1 MERICVKKFNM
12 RYIKDS
18 YELGINLK
26 KSRENAELT
35 QNRVS
40 NAIGLNRSC
49 LAYYELGKT
58 IPTIF
63 TLLKLAKI
71 YNVDLLDLL
80 VIEK

>member
-1 MERICVKKFNM
+1 MVRIYVKKFNM

-18 YELGINLK
+18 YELGMNLK
-26 KSRENAELT
+26 RAREKAELT

-58 IPTIF
+58 TPTIF
-63 TLLKLAKI
+63 TLIKLAKI
-71 YNVDLLDLL
+71 YNVNLLDL
-80 VIEK
+80 IIT

>member
-1 MERICVKKFNM
+1 MERIYVKKFNM

-49 LAYYELGKT
+49 LAYYEHGKT
-58 IPTIF
+58 TPTIF

-80 VIEK
+80 MIKK

>member
-1 MERICVKKFNM
+1 MKKDVH
-12 RYIKDS
+12 YIDNIKQ
-18 YELGINLK
+18 LGMNLK
-26 KSRENAELT
+26 RARENAELT

-58 IPTIF
+58 TPTIF

>member
-1 MERICVKKFNM
+1 MKKDIN
-12 RYIKDS
+12 YVDDTKQ
-18 YELGINLK
+18 LGMNLK
-26 KSRENAELT
+26 RARENALLT

-49 LAYYELGKT
+49 LAYYEHGKT
-58 IPTIF
+58 TPTIF

-80 VIEK
+80 MIKK

>member
-1 MERICVKKFNM
+1 MERIYVKKFNM

-18 YELGINLK
+18 YELGMNLK
-26 KSRENAELT
+26 RAREKAELT

-49 LAYYELGKT
+49 LAYYEHGKT
-58 IPTIF
+58 TPTIF

-71 YNVDLLDLL
+71 LGVDLLYLL

>member
-26 KSRENAELT
+26 KSREKAELT

-49 LAYYELGKT
+49 LAYYECGKT
-58 IPTIF
+58 TPTIF
-63 TLLKLAKI
+63 TLIKLAKI
-71 YNVDLLDLL
+71 YNINLLDL
-80 VIEK
+80 IAM